1 MKKISFT
8 ILLSVLCIN
17 LMSAQK
23 DKNWNERNNPLENQ
37 WVVGFGVNAINN
49 SDAQFKDLSNSDH
62 WAFAKIPFYVS
73 AETTVASN
81 LSVGATL
88 SFNYFTEGKIYEGQT
103 ILGKD
108 EGGNDAGYT
117 AFDLALRYSFL
128 KSKTFEPYL
137 SVGTGVSHFG
147 DYRTQEN
154 PAVTVEPINIFTLN
168 AGLGMNIWFSA
179 TWGVNLNASGKWG
192 VAKDYTNHSQA
203 SIGVL
208 YSIK

>member
-23 DKNWNERNNPLENQ
+23 DKNWSERTNPLENQ

-49 SDAQFKDLSNSDH
+49 SDAQFEELTNSDH

-88 SFNYFTEGKIYEGQT
+88 SFNYFTEGKIYEGET

-154 PAVTVEPINIFTLN
+154 PAVEVEPINIFTLN

>member
-1 MKKISFT
+1 MKKISLT

-23 DKNWNERNNPLENQ
+23 DKNWNERTNPLENQ
-37 WVVGFGVNAINN
+37 WVLGFGVNAVNN

-62 WAFAKIPFYVS
+62 WAFAKIPLYVS

-81 LSVGATL
+81 LSIGATL
-88 SFNYFTEGKIYEGQT
+88 SFNYFTEGKIFEGQT
-103 ILGKD
+103 IMGED

-117 AFDLALRYSFL
+117 AFDLSLRYSFL
-128 KSKTFEPYL
+128 NSKTFEPYL

-154 PAVTVEPINIFTLN
+154 PAVLVEPINIFTLN
-168 AGLGMNIWFSA
+168 AGLGMNIWFSS

-192 VAKDYTNHSQA
+192 VAKGYTNHSQG

>member
-23 DKNWNERNNPLENQ
+23 DKNWSERTNPLENQ

-88 SFNYFTEGKIYEGQT
+88 SFNYFTEGKIYEGKT

-154 PAVTVEPINIFTLN
+154 PAVEVEPINIFTLN

-192 VAKDYTNHSQA
+192 LAKDYTNHSQA

>member
-23 DKNWNERNNPLENQ
+23 DKNWSERTNPLENQ

-192 VAKDYTNHSQA
+192 VAKDYTNHHQA

>member
-1 MKKISFT
+1 MKKISLT
-8 ILLSVLCIN
+8 ILVSVLCIN

-37 WVVGFGVNAINN
+37 WTLGFGVNAVNN
-49 SDAQFKDLSNSDH
+49 SDAQFKDLTNSDH
-62 WAFAKIPFYVS
+62 WAFAKVPFYLS
-73 AETTVASN
+73 AETTVANN
-81 LSVGATL
+81 LSIGAML
-88 SFNYFTEGKIYEGQT
+88 SFNYFTEGKVFEGET

-128 KSKTFEPYL
+128 KSKTFEPYV

-147 DYRTQEN
+147 DYQTQEN
-154 PAVTVEPINIFTLN
+154 PAVSVEPINIFTLN

-179 TWGVNLNASGKWG
+179 TWGVNLNVVGKWG
-192 VAKDYTNHSQA
+192 VAKGYTNHSQG

-208 YSIK
+208 YSL

>member
-23 DKNWNERNNPLENQ
+23 DKNWSERTNPLENQ

-88 SFNYFTEGKIYEGQT
+88 SFNYFTEGKIYEVQT

-154 PAVTVEPINIFTLN
+154 PAVEVEPINIFTLN

>member
-23 DKNWNERNNPLENQ
+23 DKNWSERTNPLENQ

-49 SDAQFKDLSNSDH
+49 SDAQFEELTNSDH

-88 SFNYFTEGKIYEGQT
+88 SFNYFTEGKIYEVQT

-154 PAVTVEPINIFTLN
+154 PAVEVEPINIFTLN

>member
-23 DKNWNERNNPLENQ
+23 DKNWSERTNPLENQ

-88 SFNYFTEGKIYEGQT
+88 SFNYFTEGKIYEGKT

-154 PAVTVEPINIFTLN
+154 PAVEVEPINIFTLN